1 MALIDSN
8 KLIDVFYFGKNDLA
22 ITGDSE
28 TDGKVIEIIK
38 EQPEVEAIP
47 KAKIDKFVQ
56 TIETIEHFNG
66 VIKASMVLALL
77 KTELER

>member
-1 MALIDSN
+1 M
-8 KLIDVFYFGKNDLA
+8 
-22 ITGDSE
+22 
-28 TDGKVIEIIK
+28 
-38 EQPEVEAIP
+38 EAIP

-66 VIKASMVLALL
+66 VIKASMVLAML

>member
-1 MALIDSN
+1 MFFILE
-8 KLIDVFYFGKNDLA
+8 KNDLA

-66 VIKASMVLALL
+66 VIKASMVLAML